1 MDEIVIAECS
11 SASPDMD
18 SFEFEAL
25 KDSIATLGQMMPV
38 VMCRGQVIDGR
49 KRVAACRALGIAP
62 VVVSMAE
69 DREPTKMAEALN
81 LMRTHYTPSQRAM
94 FAARMATLRR
104 GEVGNGRSP
113 NEETYTIAGAAA
125 SVGVATSHV
134 HSAKS
139 LRREAAPE
147 VVEAV
152 ERGHLTL
159 HAARQIAKALP
170 REEQAA
176 KVQELQAEPPAKRK
190 QVAAKLGAST
200 FRRLPKKAAGELLE
214 RCVAMIEAAAHTIST
229 TEPTKLRADEAQD
242 WADRLNEA
250 LPVIRT
256 FLKEIEA
263 VYGKRR
269 A

>member
-1 MDEIVIAECS
+1 MDELVIADCS

-25 KDSIATLGQMMPV
+25 KDSIATLGQMVPV

-49 KRVAACRALGIAP
+49 KRVAACRALGIEP

-94 FAARMATLRR
+94 FAASMATLRR

-113 NEETYTIAGAAA
+113 NEETYTIAEAAA

-139 LRREAAPE
+139 LRRDAAPE

-190 QVAAKLGAST
+190 QGAPMKRPPLPPRPIYCVPCGEVCPHTEPAAVEAW
-200 FRRLPKKAAGELLE
+200 KAAHEKA
-214 RCVAMIEAAAHTIST
+214 RHMEAGPMTKGAHFA
-229 TEPTKLRADEAQD
+229 PVPRA
-242 WADRLNEA
+242 W
-250 LPVIRT
+250 
-256 FLKEIEA
+256 
-263 VYGKRR
+263 G
-269 A
+269 